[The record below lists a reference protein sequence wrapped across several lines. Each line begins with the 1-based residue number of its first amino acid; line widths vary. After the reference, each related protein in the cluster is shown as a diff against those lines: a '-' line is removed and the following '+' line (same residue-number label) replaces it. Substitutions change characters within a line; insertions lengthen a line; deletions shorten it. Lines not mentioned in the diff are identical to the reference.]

1 MMSDL
6 KGILLLIYRQHNFT
20 GNNSFPDIILTID
33 KMNFNGFIMII
44 LTIFIKKDISLIPG
58 YFEPTD
64 EWNKEFSNDR
74 IWS

>member
-1 MMSDL
+1 MHSNDREKVIAMTPL
-6 KGILLLIYRQHNFT
+6 WKGKRLRKHINP
-20 GNNSFPDIILTID
+20 N
-33 KMNFNGFIMII
+33 
-44 LTIFIKKDISLIPG
+44 IPG